1 MTNEDGAGN
10 GDRRRATALRARA
23 PRTAAMTAAEVQAY
37 VEAEFPQVVEEMGLL
52 KVEEADAQHAKVRLP
67 IGRKHLRPGGTVSGP
82 TQFFLADVAA
92 FIAVL
97 VVIGPIGLSVTTSAT
112 INFLRKP
119 DPADLIAETRIL
131 KRGKRLV
138 VVDCIIRSDG
148 AADPV
153 AHAVLTY
160 SIPEPHVSVNSR
172 TTEIGQDN
180 VA

>member
-1 MTNEDGAGN
+1 MKNEDGVGH
-10 GDRRRATALRARA
+10 GDLRRSVASRAKA
-23 PRTAAMTAAEVQAY
+23 PRAAAMTAAEVQAY

-52 KVEEADAQHAKVRLP
+52 QVEEADAEHARVRLP

-148 AADPV
+148 AAEPV

-160 SIPEPHVSVNSR
+160 SIPEPHVSVKPRAVESGSEN
-172 TTEIGQDN
+172 
-180 VA
+180 AA

>member
-1 MTNEDGAGN
+1 MNDTTTGTPAA
-10 GDRRRATALRARA
+10 RRRASAARPKA
-23 PRTAAMTAAEVQAY
+23 PRVAAMTAAEVQAY
-37 VEAEFPQVVEEMGLL
+37 VEAEFPQVIEEMGALV
-52 KVEEADAQHAKVRLP
+52 VEEADAWHARIRLP
-67 IGRKHLRPGGTVSGP
+67 ISRRHLRPGGTVSGP

-138 VVDCIIRSDG
+138 VVDCILRSEG
-148 AADPV
+148 VMEPV

-160 SIPEPHVSVNSR
+160 SIPEPHVSAR
-172 TTEIGQDN
+172 RPAAEP
-180 VA
+180 A

>member
-1 MTNEDGAGN
+1 MTKETGAGE
-10 GDRRRATALRARA
+10 GARA
-23 PRTAAMTAAEVQAY
+23 KTGARAKAPRVAAMTAAEVQAY
-37 VEAEFPQVVEEMGLL
+37 VEAEFPQVIEEMGALT
-52 KVEEADAQHAKVRLP
+52 VEEADAEHARVRLP

-119 DPADLIAETRIL
+119 EPSDLVAETRIL

-148 AADPV
+148 VAEPV

-160 SIPEPHVSVNSR
+160 SIPEPHVSKKASPEK
-172 TTEIGQDN
+172 TEPAN
-180 VA
+180 AV

>member
-1 MTNEDGAGN
+1 MVEGTDHRE
-10 GDRRRATALRARA
+10 RTAAKARA
-23 PRTAAMTAAEVQAY
+23 AAMTAAEVQAFIA
-37 VEAEFPQVVEEMGLL
+37 AEFPQVI
-52 KVEEADAQHAKVRLP
+52 EEAGELTVEAADARHARVRLAV
-67 IGRKHLRPGGTVSGP
+67 GRRHLRPGGTVSGP

-97 VVIGPIGLSVTTSAT
+97 AAIGPVGLAVTTSAN

-119 DPADLIAETRIL
+119 EPADLVAETRIL

-138 VVDCIIRSDG
+138 VVDCIIHSDG
-148 AADPV
+148 GADPV

-160 SIPEPHVSVNSR
+160 SIPDAPVQPTKRS
-172 TTEIGQDN
+172 EIA